1 MSDDYF
7 LTKSASGFQ
16 PNPGR
21 PVIEPGFWRRQFSPQ
36 ATTPQVVFDVVF
48 GIVGPILCFIF
59 DPIAFREGIGG
70 FGKPL
75 FQAYQVFAYMFSAF
89 AMAVLTVWLVF
100 GSRLTFGRRFISGVL
115 VSGGLFCVVIGCLL
129 LPFSVIGLVILIG
142 IFGFTPFATAIV
154 YLRNASR
161 AARAPQ
167 DSAPVV
173 HFGAFVLG
181 CVLAP
186 GAPALLS
193 LTVHQI
199 AATSVNEI
207 LHGDAQH
214 VAAATERLKMM
225 RFFANPEVDGLVDA
239 YSGERDSARQDI
251 LRNSYREITGE
262 DLEAR
267 RRALDD

>member
-7 LTKSASGFQ
+7 LTKSASEFQ

-21 PVIEPGFWRRQFSPQ
+21 PVIEPGFWHRQFSLQP
-36 ATTPQVVFDVVF
+36 TTPQIVFDVLF
-48 GIVGPILCFIF
+48 GIVGPILCFMF
-59 DPIAFREGIGG
+59 DPIAFRGGIAG

-89 AMAVLTVWLVF
+89 AIAALTVWLIF
-100 GSRLTFGRRFISGVL
+100 GSRLTLGKRFISGVL
-115 VSGGLFCVVIGCLL
+115 VSGSLFCVVIGCVL

-161 AARAPQ
+161 AARSPQ
-167 DSAPVV
+167 DAAPVV
-173 HFGAFVLG
+173 RLGAVVFG
-181 CVLAP
+181 CVLTL

-199 AATSVNEI
+199 AAASVNEI
-207 LHGDAQH
+207 LHGDSQH
-214 VAAATERLKMM
+214 VAAATERLQMM
-225 RFFANPEVDGLVDA
+225 RFLANAEVDGLLDA

-267 RRALDD
+267 RLALDD